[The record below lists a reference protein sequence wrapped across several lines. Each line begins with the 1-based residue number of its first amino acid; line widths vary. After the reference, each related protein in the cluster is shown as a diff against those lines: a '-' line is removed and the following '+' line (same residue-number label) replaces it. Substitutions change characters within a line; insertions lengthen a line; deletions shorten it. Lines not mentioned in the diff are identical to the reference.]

1 MTNLLY
7 RLAGL
12 LGLLA
17 GCACLRALPMLVH
30 WVYATG
36 PTVGGAVG
44 VALFL
49 GAAIAAF
56 VLLMLAPPLILAGL
70 IALLFRLRA

>member
-12 LGLLA
+12 AGLLA
-17 GCACLRALPMLVH
+17 GCACLRAIPALVH
-30 WVYATG
+30 WAYATG
-36 PTVGGAVG
+36 PTVGDAAG

-49 GAAIAAF
+49 GCAIAAF
-56 VLLMLAPPLILAGL
+56 VLIMLAPPLILAGL
-70 IALLFRLRA
+70 IALLFRLRP